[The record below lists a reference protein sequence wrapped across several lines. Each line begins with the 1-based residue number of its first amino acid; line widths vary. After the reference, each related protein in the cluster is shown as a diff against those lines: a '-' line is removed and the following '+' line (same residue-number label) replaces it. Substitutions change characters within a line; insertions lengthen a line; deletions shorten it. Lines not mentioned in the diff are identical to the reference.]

1 MVLDLR
7 FLHWVTRSVDSLF
20 ASSVSYDSK
29 TFSHL
34 HVCSFLMEDEHRS
47 GNTLGRQG
55 DISEPS

>member
-7 FLHWVTRSVDSLF
+7 FLHWVTRSALF

-29 TFSHL
+29 KFSHL

-55 DISEPS
+55 GLSEPS